1 MLFCSLLQLVR
12 RCHADMGYSVGTI
25 LPFCSVCV
33 EDFFFLT
40 VVGGGFDHVV
50 DVGVEVGVHD
60 ASPGVLA
67 LEGGDLGLEEGVMAG
82 GEGVE
87 AGEAAVLV
95 VVAGV
100 GGAVQREVDGE
111 AADGEHAGDDDVHGA
126 QPDQLLHPLPDPV
139 HDGAALPRRLL
150 RRVPAEQLRVV
161 VVAPELAEHEQRLG
175 QVRLAS
181 CTHQQIRMR

>member
-1 MLFCSLLQLVR
+1 MLIWAIPLERYYRFVVFVLR
-12 RCHADMGYSVGTI
+12 I
-25 LPFCSVCV
+25 
-33 EDFFFLT
+33 FFFLT